1 MDNGYKKRIIIVD
14 DHPIMQKGLSTI
26 LEAEHGFEVVKKFD
40 NAEEVL
46 KVYEEVSPDM
56 AIVDI
61 SLPGMSGLELVKHL
75 SSRDP
80 DLKILVVSR
89 HDESLYAERVIRA
102 GAKGYVM
109 KLEAGEQLVKAIN
122 KILKGGIYVSDEVS
136 EKLLMGMARGNKEM
150 NTSPIDQLS
159 DRELEVFEFT
169 GKGNTTREIAEKLH
183 LSVKTVESYRARI
196 KTKLNLDNATELMMH
211 AVKWVEGEKRRGDV
225 DID

>member
-14 DHPIMQKGLSTI
+14 DHPMMQKGLAMT
-26 LEAEHGFEVVKKFD
+26 LEAEHGFEVVKQFSR
-40 NAEEVL
+40 AEEAL
-46 KVYEEVSPDM
+46 QEFEELSPDL

-75 SSRDP
+75 VSRDP
-80 DLKILVVSR
+80 DFKILVISR

-102 GAKGYVM
+102 GAKGYLM
-109 KLEAGEQLVKAIN
+109 KLEAGDKLIKAVK
-122 KILKGGIYVSDEVS
+122 KVLKGGIYVSDEVS
-136 EKLLMGMARGNKEM
+136 EKLLMGMARGQKEIDQ
-150 NTSPIDQLS
+150 SPIEQLS

-169 GKGNTTREIAEKLH
+169 GKGNTTRDIAEKLH

-211 AVKWVEGEKRRGDV
+211 AVKWVEGEKNRGGD
-225 DID
+225 